1 MKTPILT
8 LLFLFVFYLS
18 FAQLGNS
25 CGFPDWDSAKGY
37 QANSYVEYDGSIYSN
52 NIWSQNEQP
61 DATTSSS
68 WTLLGVC
75 DEQLLIDN
83 PSLAYTQCGS
93 VGQWNSEQENYNT
106 NDLIAYNHG
115 VYKAKYWVVGSDQ
128 PDTSE
133 AYDFLGICVIPINIS
148 PSLED
153 NAVLIQSTLSQ
164 VSLSANLETYG
175 FSTIESS
182 IAIKKQTESTF
193 IEYDVTP
200 ANNSITYNWTPTS
213 YGDYDIKYYCKNSVG
228 VTTLENRSIK
238 IAKSTPPLLSVSS
251 PVVSSSFYQLNF
263 STLAVS
269 FKATSTQEVI
279 QSILFK
285 DLTANSSN
293 TITVSSGVIAYN
305 TNWLPTS
312 YGKNELEI
320 VATDVLGTSQSL
332 KFSYFII
339 DPSKESLTFDDLPF
353 QLKSLEGVSK
363 EFTFDKTIT
372 SVKSRNL
379 SLTTFSFSTTKLTVN
394 SNNPGRTGLEITTD
408 DGEKY
413 YIGLRIDNA
422 DGTVPRYPTYISIG
436 SVSEDIP
443 DDVNFFNEGIN
454 NENLLRNNRMDVR
467 YTYINGGPLIG
478 WNTWQPDRVIKF
490 ARNSLK
496 MGLIPF
502 FIFYNIPD
510 GGESYTTNL
519 EHIQSPEYM
528 TAYFEN
534 LELFLNQV
542 KDIVGDEFFGVIF
555 EPDFLGYMQQ
565 NAEPP
570 TLSTAVNATSIGAN
584 VGTLK
589 TLVERINSEID
600 QKRIE
605 DNLNL
610 EFGWQLNLWAK
621 PNVAGIRGIIRETDN
636 TSGVGSGDFETQLQK
651 IKQTAIDIY
660 QYGNTMGIMSSNA
673 DFISIDK
680 YGLDALGYSNASDP
694 ADPSSYTWF
703 WNNDHWL
710 NYYEFVKSLSEESDT
725 HVILWQITVGH
736 INNSTAIN
744 EYTGT
749 NFVPLENTSKHYED
763 SASPF
768 FFGDE
773 VDFSN
778 DQARFDYFSENKHN
792 DPKLISNATNKH
804 VTFGNHFEELNDSG
818 VKLVLMGAGVGD
830 STDGIGDV
838 EEPGATLTDD
848 HFWIQKVQDYYLNHL
863 VESILSTSD
872 IASDSEHNKY
882 QVFFDNQ
889 NLSIKNLTEES
900 EKLRV
905 FLFDILGREILSN
918 KVIPINHNSTT
929 SFSVPKSSSN
939 NIYICLLV
947 DEKNKVYQY
956 KVLKN

>member
-1 MKTPILT
+1 MKTPMLT
-8 LLFLFVFYLS
+8 LLFLFVFQLS

-37 QANSYVEYDGSIYSN
+37 QANSYVEYDGFIYSN
-52 NIWSQNEQP
+52 TIWSQDEQP
-61 DATTSSS
+61 GAATTTS
-68 WTLLGVC
+68 WTLLGAC

-83 PSLAYTQCGS
+83 PSLAYTACGS

-106 NDLIAYNHG
+106 NELVAYNHG
-115 VYKAKYWVVGSDQ
+115 VYKAKYWVAGSTQ

-133 AYDFLGICVIPINIS
+133 AYDFLGICVIPINIA
-148 PSLED
+148 PSFDD

-164 VSLSANLETYG
+164 VSLSASLETYG

-193 IEYDVTP
+193 VEYDVTP
-200 ANNSITYNWTPTS
+200 VNNRITYNWTPTS
-213 YGDYDIKYYCKNSVG
+213 YGDYDIKYDCKNSVG
-228 VTTLENRSIK
+228 VTTLKNRSIK
-238 IAKSTPPLLSVSS
+238 IAKSTPPLVSLSS
-251 PVVSSSFYQLNF
+251 PIVSSSFYQLNF
-263 STLAVS
+263 SALAVS
-269 FKATSTQEVI
+269 FKVTSTQEAI
-279 QSILFK
+279 QTILFK

-293 TITVSSGVIAYN
+293 IVTVSSGVTTYS

-312 YGKNELEI
+312 YGENELEI

-339 DPSKESLTFDDLPF
+339 DPSIESLTFDDLPF

-363 EFTFDKTIT
+363 EFTFDKIIT
-372 SVKSRNL
+372 GVKSRNL
-379 SLTTFSFSTTKLTVN
+379 TLTTFSFSENRLTVN

-413 YIGLRIDNA
+413 YVGLRIDNA

-454 NENLLRNNRMDVR
+454 NENLLLNNRMDVR
-467 YTYINGGPLIG
+467 YTYVNGGPLIG

-570 TLSTAVNATSIGAN
+570 TLSTAVSATTIGAN
-584 VGTLK
+584 AGTLK

-600 QKRIE
+600 KKRIE

-636 TSGVGSGDFETQLQK
+636 TSGVGGGDFETQLQK
-651 IKQTAIDIY
+651 IKQTAVDIY

-710 NYYEFVKSLSEESDT
+710 NYFEFVKALYEESGV

-736 INNSTAIN
+736 INGSTTIN

-749 NFVPLENTSKHYED
+749 NFVPLTNTSKHYED

-804 VTFGNHFEELNDSG
+804 VTFGNHFEELNDTG

-830 STDGIGDV
+830 STDGIGDA

-848 HFWIQKVQDYYLNHL
+848 HFWIQKVQDYYINHL
-863 VESILSTSD
+863 VESVLGLEASTISDLSVSFKVL
-872 IASDSEHNKY
+872 IN
-882 QVFFDNQ
+882 NQ
-889 NLSIKNLTEES
+889 QLQITNLSKTPKITN
-900 EKLRV
+900 V
-905 FLFDILGREILSN
+905 YLFDLTGKQLLDMPNQRIESN
-918 KVIPINHNSTT
+918 EARSLNQIIP
-929 SFSVPKSSSN
+929 SN
-939 NIYICLLV
+939 AFYICI
-947 DEKNKVYQY
+947 
-956 KVLKN
+956 LKTEDSIGVFKIISK